1 MWYNIPT
8 MAKIMT
14 PLTAVYTKV
23 TGGYTGWIE
32 EIPGVNTQGETLQ
45 ETKRNLADALDLVIE
60 TNRIIAK
67 QELRGKDVIC
77 EPFAIAA

>member
-1 MWYNIPT
+1 
-8 MAKIMT
+8 MAKITT

-32 EIPGVNTQGETLQ
+32 EIAGVNTQGKTLP
-45 ETKRNLADALDLVIE
+45 ETKRNLADALNLVIE

-67 QELRGKDVIC
+67 QELRGKDVIY
-77 EPFAIAA
+77 EPFAVAA